1 MANIVRSEDLGLEMS
16 CLRSECS
23 SRRNL
28 CLVSFLGFFEEEK
41 KGRNQQIDRRIDPFV
56 TELVSHQIPSQ
67 APRQTE
73 GQQLWQASR
82 PTDRPTRE
90 NVNVVVVA
98 VASTETPS
106 LVSCGSKLPFG
117 LHLLLL
123 SPNVWWGSDVTS
135 ALPALIMSDF

>member
-23 SRRNL
+23 SQRNV
-28 CLVSFLGFFEEEK
+28 CLGSFLGFFEEEK

-82 PTDRPTRE
+82 PTDRPTD
-90 NVNVVVVA
+90 A
-98 VASTETPS
+98 
-106 LVSCGSKLPFG
+106 
-117 LHLLLL
+117 
-123 SPNVWWGSDVTS
+123 
-135 ALPALIMSDF
+135 